1 MWKKEELVLCHRR
14 IDVFLRD
21 KPREEAVNTQPFYRI
36 YSHGKICWRRFSP
49 EVLPAYN
56 RRKRAICS
64 AACTHDDVVTTLCRN
79 APKISHYG
87 RVAPSPG
94 TLSFEEENL
103 RDKPRKEAVNTQPF
117 YQDTTKM
124 PQDDRRWVEDATK
137 MPPRCHQDA
146 SGRPKMGPR
155 WRREGSLRQSP
166 PGKPRAKVSI
176 LLGFWRG
183 EGHPVR

>member
-1 MWKKEELVLCHRR
+1 MYKTWVRR
-14 IDVFLRD
+14 KNPKTNEAVRSRVSVRHGG
-21 KPREEAVNTQPFYRI
+21 KWRRRCRREEERSCA
-36 YSHGKICWRRFSP
+36 
-49 EVLPAYN
+49 EVTEQRQVAT
-56 RRKRAICS
+56 R
-64 AACTHDDVVTTLCRN
+64 CRN

-87 RVAPSPG
+87 RVALIPG
-94 TLSFEEENL
+94 TLSFEKENL

-166 PGKPRAKVSI
+166 PRKPRAKVSI
-176 LLGFWRG
+176 LLGFWKG